1 MRPDSPRAGGVILVG
16 GHSTRMGRAKA
27 WLPVDGKSMAAT
39 VVAAVREGLRATT
52 PNPPMV
58 VVAAAHQDLPPLE
71 DVLISRDR
79 VQSEGPL
86 RGMEAGFAALGE
98 RADVAFVA
106 SCDTPL
112 LKPAFVTRMVALLG
126 EHQIAVPVVAGR
138 HHPLAAVY
146 TLDLLEQVRTL
157 LAAQRRRPFFLL
169 EQANTREVTQE
180 ELADVDPTLASL
192 CNVNTP
198 AEYKDLMRREQSS

>member
-1 MRPDSPRAGGVILVG
+1 MRAGSRRVGGVVLVG
-16 GHSTRMGRAKA
+16 GRSTRMGRAKA
-27 WLPVDGKSMAAT
+27 WLPVDGRSMAAT
-39 VVAAVREGLRATT
+39 VVAAVREGLQAIT
-52 PNPPMV
+52 PHPPMV
-58 VVAAAHQDLPPLE
+58 VVAAADQDLPPLE
-71 DVLISRDR
+71 DVLISHDQ
-79 VQSEGPL
+79 VQGEGPL

-98 RADVAFVA
+98 QADMAFVA

-112 LKPAFVTRMVALLG
+112 LKPAFVTRMVELLG
-126 EHQIAVPVVAGR
+126 EHQIAVPLVAGR

-169 EQANTREVTQE
+169 EKARTRPVTQE
-180 ELADVDPTLASL
+180 ELADVDPAMASL

-198 AEYKDLMRREQSS
+198 AEYRDLMGREKSS